1 MEEKND
7 SLVQEGEVVAWA
19 GEVLVSE
26 EDKDGGSAGDGF
38 GDRMEGES
46 EFWTECPS
54 KELSL
59 LGQGLSQGKLF
70 GPGSSCVGAP
80 SWWIPG
86 GKEKLP
92 A

>member
-1 MEEKND
+1 M
-7 SLVQEGEVVAWA
+7 VAWA

-59 LGQGLSQGKLF
+59 LGQGLSHGKLLGVLIVMHGCAIIVDLWQEGKIASF
-70 GPGSSCVGAP
+70 EHLLHKFVDPG
-80 SWWIPG
+80 
-86 GKEKLP
+86 
-92 A
+92 